1 MQRRNLENF
10 GWASALRRWQQA
22 LAASEDDGFKLMI
35 IGGQS
40 INATA
45 AFFTIHTATD
55 PKDKTNIDLQFACLL
70 NLKIALPIFHVY

>member
-55 PKDKTNIDLQFACLL
+55 PKDKKNIDLHVTCFHH
-70 NLKIALPIFHVY
+70 NLKKP